1 MDKLTLSVWY
11 KGYKDLRVL
20 YELLEKYSFFKPKE
34 IYIDEDTDTSLKIRK
49 LNESKIK
56 ELFYEACKNGNG
68 SCITIG
74 GHCFSL
80 LLAPTINIGD
90 FYIAS
95 LDISP
100 EILKN
105 DYTEIEKIFKEF
117 VCATQAF
124 YGMVDS
130 IYNSGDLFDDENE
143 DAYKPDE
150 YIQTLFWGNYFG
162 KAYASNLYVLKII
175 KLGNCIAERV
185 EDGWFVK
192 LSEDVSGVSS
202 EEVKKKRKKLRKY
215 IKSITGCHLIRYKD
229 E

>member
-1 MDKLTLSVWY
+1 MDKLTFSVWY

-95 LDISP
+95 LDNIMEVIYLISLKKYFNHKNK
-100 EILKN
+100 ILQEVMN
-105 DYTEIEKIFKEF
+105 DI
-117 VCATQAF
+117 CC
-124 YGMVDS
+124 S
-130 IYNSGDLFDDENE
+130 I
-143 DAYKPDE
+143 
-150 YIQTLFWGNYFG
+150 
-162 KAYASNLYVLKII
+162 
-175 KLGNCIAERV
+175 
-185 EDGWFVK
+185 
-192 LSEDVSGVSS
+192 
-202 EEVKKKRKKLRKY
+202 
-215 IKSITGCHLIRYKD
+215 
-229 E
+229 